1 MAFIGKTVWGYKIAK
16 EVGRGGMGNVY
27 LGQHTTLDKK
37 VAIKVINREYS
48 ARQDVIKR
56 FKSEAS
62 IHSLIGRHP
71 NIIEFI
77 NYFPEGDNYYIVM
90 EYFESTE
97 LADEIDK
104 RGAISEKRA
113 IFIAK
118 QILNGIGHAH
128 KRGIVHRDIKTP
140 NILIN
145 KKDEIKLKKPLN
157 NILKFNDYNEYID
170 LIREFTMVDIFIVQA
185 NGITTGGE
193 ILFQDEIG
201 NKIAGVVFGPQRV
214 IILCDSSNIY
224 DDVDEFLDQRKGN
237 VFSIIYGSMEGHKDR
252 VYLIHIMEKI

>member
-1 MAFIGKTVWGYKIAK
+1 MK
-16 EVGRGGMGNVY
+16 N
-27 LGQHTTLDKK
+27 LDKF
-37 VAIKVINREYS
+37 IN
-48 ARQDVIKR
+48 R
-56 FKSEAS
+56 FKSRR
-62 IHSLIGRHP
+62 INYYPCVKKDFKDTLMKLI
-71 NIIEFI
+71 NEFI
-77 NYFPEGDNYYIVM
+77 SDDRFNSLGYIDSKMLEGIKIN
-90 EYFESTE
+90 
-97 LADEIDK
+97 EI
-104 RGAISEKRA
+104 
-113 IFIAK
+113 
-118 QILNGIGHAH
+118 
-128 KRGIVHRDIKTP
+128 
-140 NILIN
+140 IN